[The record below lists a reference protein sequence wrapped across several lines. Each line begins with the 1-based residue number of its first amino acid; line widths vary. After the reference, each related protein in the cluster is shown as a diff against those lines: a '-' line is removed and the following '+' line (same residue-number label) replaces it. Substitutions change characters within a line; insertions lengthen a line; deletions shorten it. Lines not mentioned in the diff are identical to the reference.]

1 MSSVTSVESLTQDL
15 EHIDP
20 EKTSSLM
27 MAVSHHLPL
36 FLPKAACLPGPQL
49 GARFWRDLG
58 RRPVLLWTAQFRSG
72 GGRALS
78 VPAPPG
84 GECGLRGGGARLH
97 CARPG
102 EARRGK
108 ALPSATSKP
117 SPWSHLMAWGSQT
130 PGWDAVTPPGNP
142 GTARAAAERALGA
155 VSRPSGPLGRPG
167 PAARSP
173 TPRSRRLSRPHPGRS
188 QPRTLECQEGR
199 RKTQLP
205 SPLPPLA
212 PGRGRAGQ
220 CLARCEGRTPRQP
233 LAAVQLP
240 PGCRA
245 HLLARASA
253 RSPPLPITTT
263 TTTTP
268 AHERAASCGT
278 GHPSRSSLPTQ
289 QRPALGYRG
298 KQNPGRAG

>member
-58 RRPVLLWTAQFRSG
+58 RRPVLLWTAQFRRGS
-72 GGRALS
+72 GRALS

-108 ALPSATSKP
+108 ALPSATSIQAQP
-117 SPWSHLMAWGSQT
+117 LVAPHGLGFPD
-130 PGWDAVTPPGNP
+130 PGMGC
-142 GTARAAAERALGA
+142 GHTARESGHSACGCRAG
-155 VSRPSGPLGRPG
+155 SW
-167 PAARSP
+167 RS
-173 TPRSRRLSRPHPGRS
+173 
-188 QPRTLECQEGR
+188 
-199 RKTQLP
+199 
-205 SPLPPLA
+205 LPPLRPPWS
-212 PGRGRAGQ
+212 PG
-220 CLARCEGRTPRQP
+220 
-233 LAAVQLP
+233 
-240 PGCRA
+240 
-245 HLLARASA
+245 
-253 RSPPLPITTT
+253 
-263 TTTTP
+263 
-268 AHERAASCGT
+268 
-278 GHPSRSSLPTQ
+278 PSRAVAHTSK
-289 QRPALGYRG
+289 PA
-298 KQNPGRAG
+298 AE